1 MKDRTMIRR
10 ALLDVRRALVLLL
23 TFARTMGPP
32 LLLRL
37 GGKRE
42 SAREIGARVRK
53 AFEHLGITY
62 VKLGQFLAMRFD
74 ILPEEVCRELA
85 KLFDAV
91 PPMKSKIVIETIE
104 RELGK
109 PIGKIFA
116 RFNREPLAAASIAQV
131 HRGVLPT
138 GEAVAIKVQRPRI
151 TEIFAADIRNLQ
163 RIARV
168 GDFFRLLGPQSMVDA
183 VEEFERFTSREM
195 DFLIE
200 ASTAEKLRENAGPF
214 EDVPRIYRQYS
225 TPRILTMEFIDAPS
239 LSEIIHD
246 IESGGQAL
254 VPAGD
259 RRERL
264 SSTIDVQA
272 AIQNLANASL
282 RQLFVT
288 GFFHADPHPGN
299 ILIREDGTVV
309 FVDFGIFGQLSRER
323 RETFAMYIENLAM
336 GNIEQSYRHFVRLL
350 EPTSETDP
358 QQLKR
363 DVYAIMRGWYEASRT
378 SASSLAERHLGKY
391 FSEFI
396 EAIRANKVR
405 MGLDTLLFWRALLA
419 LDATALRFKARFDL
433 LGQLRTFFE
442 RIRPTPIERL
452 IDVMT
457 STQLAFDLLQLAH
470 DAPGDVSQSIDDVIV
485 ERPLVA
491 VRSESAPQQTIR
503 VNNDAVLI
511 ALPLGAASLFVIGLF
526 APLNVIGE
534 VIVWTAL
541 LFTASAALIR
551 RATT

>member
-1 MKDRTMIRR
+1 MIRR
-10 ALLDVRRALVLLL
+10 GLLDVRRALVLLV

-42 SAREIGARVRK
+42 SAREIGARIRK
-53 AFEHLGITY
+53 AFERLGITY

-91 PPMKSKIVIETIE
+91 PPMKSKVVIETIE
-104 RELGK
+104 HELGK

-131 HRGVLPT
+131 HRGVLPS

-151 TEIFAADIRNLQ
+151 DQIFAADIRNLQ
-163 RIARV
+163 RIAHV

-183 VEEFERFTSREM
+183 VNEFERFTSREM

-200 ASTAEKLRENAGPF
+200 ASTAEKLRANAGPF
-214 EDVPRIYRQYS
+214 EDVPRIYRQYTTS
-225 TPRILTMEFIDAPS
+225 RILTMEFIDAPS
-239 LSEIIHD
+239 LSEIIH
-246 IESGGQAL
+246 AL
-254 VPAGD
+254 EHGETID
-259 RRERL
+259 
-264 SSTIDVQA
+264 IDVQA

-336 GNIEQSYRHFVRLL
+336 GNVEQSYRHFVRLL

-457 STQLAFDLLQLAH
+457 STQLAFDVLQLAH
-470 DAPGDVSQSIDDVIV
+470 DAPGGVSQSIDDVIV

-491 VRSESAPQQTIR
+491 IRSESAPQQTIR
-503 VNNDAVLI
+503 VNNEALLI

-551 RATT
+551 RAAT